1 VYRIVIIL
9 FCLLALGCNNDRQ
22 IYKTI
27 KNGDL
32 TVTWYRELS
41 GDNSVGF
48 VGAEVNGREDTLIS
62 CDGRLITD
70 VYFRKDTVVIRV
82 FGMQDHFAYT
92 QKGSDHGYIIAPQN
106 ATYREWL
113 QHYHPELVERSDKGL
128 IADPKKNE
136 VN

>member
-1 VYRIVIIL
+1 VHRIVIIL
-9 FCLLALGCNNDRQ
+9 FCLLVFGCNNDRQ

-27 KNGDL
+27 KSGDL
-32 TVTWYRELS
+32 TITWYRELS

-48 VGAEVNGREDTLIS
+48 VGAEVNGREDTLMS

-70 VYFRKDTVVIRV
+70 IYFRKDTVVIRV

-92 QKGSDHGYIIAPQN
+92 QKGSDHGYIIKPQN

-113 QHYHPELVERSDKGL
+113 QHYHPELVERLDKGL
-128 IADPKKNE
+128 ITDPTKNE

>member
-9 FCLLALGCNNDRQ
+9 FCLLVVACTDNRQ

-27 KNGDL
+27 TNGNL
-32 TVTWYRELS
+32 TVTWYRELT
-41 GDNSVGF
+41 GDGSVGF
-48 VGAEVNGREDTLIS
+48 VGAEVDGKQDTMLS

-70 VYFRKDTVVIRV
+70 VYFRKDTVVIRIY
-82 FGMQDHFAYT
+82 GMQDHFAYT
-92 QKGSDHGYIIAPQN
+92 QKESDHGYIVKPQN

-113 QHYHPELVERSDKGL
+113 QHYHPELVEKFDRGL
-128 IADPKKNE
+128 IADPGKNE